1 MSDSRTTSAATE
13 DGALAQNDDAPPP
26 FDPDPALVADLEG
39 NRFALRAFRKGA
51 EAAHDA
57 AEAER
62 AMSRG

>member
-1 MSDSRTTSAATE
+1 MSDPESTTTVTNEAA
-13 DGALAQNDDAPPP
+13 AAQNDEAPPP
-26 FDPDPALVADLEG
+26 FDPDPALVGDLEG

-51 EAAHDA
+51 ETAHDA